1 MVIPC
6 SRVSHT
12 QLMLPRKSI
21 FQDRHQD
28 PGAVER
34 LGQGQA
40 RLRQWET
47 RGRWGKEQPK
57 Q

>member
-21 FQDRHQD
+21 FQDRHQGSVRD
-28 PGAVER
+28 GGVTSVSPQ
-34 LGQGQA
+34 LPQ
-40 RLRQWET
+40 L
-47 RGRWGKEQPK
+47 PK
-57 Q
+57 TL

>member
-12 QLMLPRKSI
+12 QLMLPRKSV

-47 RGRWGKEQPK
+47 RGGWGKEQPK